1 MRDTLESL
9 DLERPDLASHLRSEA
24 EARQQLATANDLLS
38 RYRSTY
44 GESSSLPPQ
53 TRELSEQLRHKE
65 EELKGLRLQDL
76 QREQG
81 EAALY
86 SELDALTTAWEG
98 AEQQLKSKVLDLKG
112 MEDQMRRAATEV
124 RCVLLHLRARLI
136 LV

>member
-1 MRDTLESL
+1 MRSTLESL
-9 DLERPDLASHLRSEA
+9 DLERPDLASHLHSEA
-24 EARQQLATANDLLS
+24 DARRQLAAANDLLA

-53 TRELSEQLRHKE
+53 TRELSDQLKRKE
-65 EELKGLRLQDL
+65 EELKRLRLQDS

-112 MEDQMRRAATEV
+112 MEEQMRRAATEV
-124 RCVLLHLRARLI
+124 RYVLPVFCVGF
-136 LV
+136 